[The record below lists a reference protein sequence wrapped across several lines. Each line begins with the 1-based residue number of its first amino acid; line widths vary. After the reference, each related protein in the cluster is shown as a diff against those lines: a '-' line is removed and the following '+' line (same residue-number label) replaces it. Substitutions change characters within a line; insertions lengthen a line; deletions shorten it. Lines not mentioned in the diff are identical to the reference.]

1 MECHSDNDRD
11 TGQLLVLKYVG
22 SRIVFVKRNRIRV
35 KRLFVVLFY
44 CCSSVNGAWV

>member
-22 SRIVFVKRNRIRV
+22 SSIDSYRIRQE
-35 KRLFVVLFY
+35 K
-44 CCSSVNGAWV
+44 